1 MYRLVPLAVALTVA
15 ATTAPAFASA
25 RSLPPAGP
33 WYTPKELKALEIYA
47 NASFAEKQRILAGGV
62 AAVSRARSLP
72 PASPWYTPKELKA
85 LEIYANAS
93 FAEKQRIL
101 AGESPKSVSH
111 GFQWRSGV
119 AGGVFVTALVLVGAA
134 VLVRRR
140 TAPAQRPDAKLD

>member
-25 RSLPPAGP
+25 RSLPPAG
-33 WYTPKELKALEIYA
+33 
-47 NASFAEKQRILAGGV
+47 
-62 AAVSRARSLP
+62 
-72 PASPWYTPKELKA
+72 PWYTPKELKA